1 MKQQFKRIHSLKRVL
16 TFKTLLIAACSVLI
30 IGCSDDD
37 DSSGATTNLDINLN
51 GLEDLGDGFVYE
63 GWVIVDGA
71 PVSTGT
77 FTVDGNG
84 ALSQTSFTVD
94 QAQLDAATKF
104 VLTIEPS
111 PDNDPAPSDQK
122 LIAGDFSGNMATVST
137 AVAPGVGDFSN
148 AAGVYFLRTP
158 TNEAPGTANNND
170 DENGVW
176 FGNPGMPPTGGFT
189 LPTLPDGWAYEG
201 WLVTENGPIS
211 TGIFTDFG
219 AMDSGNPLS
228 GTENNAGPPIPGED
242 FFNAPTG
249 SADDYPI
256 DVRGKTVVISV
267 EPVPDNSAAPFLLKP
282 LLSMVAMDAT
292 TAPTTHN
299 FGQNLS
305 SLPTG
310 SVTR

>member
-1 MKQQFKRIHSLKRVL
+1 MAVTIS
-16 TFKTLLIAACSVLI
+16 AAFLVA
-30 IGCSDDD
+30 CSDDD
-37 DSSGATTNLDINLN
+37 DSGSSDPTTNFDVNLN

-84 ALSQTSFTVD
+84 ELSQSSFTVD

-122 LIAGDFSGNMATVST
+122 LVAGDFSGNTASIST

-158 TNEAPGTANNND
+158 TNEPPGTPNNLD

-176 FGNPGMPPTGGFT
+176 FGNPGMPPTAGFT
-189 LPTLPDGWAYEG
+189 LPTLPTGWAYEG

-211 TGIFTDFG
+211 TGTFTEFG
-219 AMDSGNPLS
+219 TMDSGNPLS

-242 FFNAPTG
+242 FFIAPAG
-249 SADDYPI
+249 SADTYPI

-267 EPVPDNSAAPFLLKP
+267 EPVPDNSPAPFLLKP
-282 LLSMVAMDAT
+282 LLSAVAMDAEV
-292 TAPTTHN
+292 APTVHN
-299 FGQNLS
+299 FQQNLA

-310 SVTR
+310 SVSR